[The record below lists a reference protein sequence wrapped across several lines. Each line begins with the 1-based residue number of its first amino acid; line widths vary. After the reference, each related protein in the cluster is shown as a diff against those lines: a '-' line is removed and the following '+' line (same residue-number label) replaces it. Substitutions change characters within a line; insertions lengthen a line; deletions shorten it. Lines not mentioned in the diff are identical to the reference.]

1 MNKELQDHVWK
12 HCLPKEF
19 KEEVKKYYR
28 TLHEQYKDYDGL
40 NFVNAKAKVKERV
53 VTLQYFFG
61 EHNLTSDAEG
71 EEDEMLYVS
80 RKQVQEIYSQ
90 NQKEIHRECV
100 SSSDKDCYE
109 TVNEVLKT
117 LFGSK
122 CLPDE
127 KQSAKSAHCS
137 EPKPSEPKFKVGDK
151 VRYKEFVGTVYQ
163 IEETDYVIRNLA
175 GGDLIGWLKESDLAP
190 YTEPKPAEPK
200 FKIGD
205 ELVWDKRIMVKVDEV
220 FADGE
225 YLVYSR
231 IGNRYMVK
239 ESDLA
244 PYTEPK
250 EDHIV
255 QDHEIVDRIIKDGF
269 LGELRLNI
277 AAQMMQGL
285 ICAPLI
291 PGCNPNP
298 PAEQLAQTAFRLAD
312 AFIAEAEKGGKA

>member
-1 MNKELQDHVWK
+1 MLMVERKRVQNL
-12 HCLPKEF
+12 
-19 KEEVKKYYR
+19 
-28 TLHEQYKDYDGL
+28 YDSHKL
-40 NFVNAKAKVKERV
+40 RRHHLA
-53 VTLQYFFG
+53 G
-61 EHNLTSDAEG
+61 EALIN
-71 EEDEMLYVS
+71 
-80 RKQVQEIYSQ
+80 
-90 NQKEIHRECV
+90 
-100 SSSDKDCYE
+100 
-109 TVNEVLKT
+109 

-127 KQSAKSAHCS
+127 TCNAASSDVASNVAS
-137 EPKPSEPKFKVGDK
+137 PDPKPSVSKFKVGDK

>member
-1 MNKELQDHVWK
+1 MNGELIDSAWRV
-12 HCLPKEF
+12 LPNEF
-19 KEEVKKYYR
+19 KEEVKKR
-28 TLHEQYKDYDGL
+28 YKGCLFTANRY
-40 NFVNAKAKVKERV
+40 AKVEAD
-53 VTLQYFFG
+53 LLEEFFG
-61 EHNLTSDAEG
+61 LHNLTSDAEG
-71 EEDEMLYVS
+71 EEMLTIS
-80 RKQVQEIYSQ
+80 RKEVQEQYRMYRNMGMIKRLDTLI
-90 NQKEIHRECV
+90 N
-100 SSSDKDCYE
+100 
-109 TVNEVLKT
+109 

-127 KQSAKSAHCS
+127 AASESASKVANE
-137 EPKPSEPKFKVGDK
+137 EPRPAEPKFKVGDK
-151 VRYKEFVGTVYQ
+151 VRYQDFIGTVYQ
-163 IEETDYVIRNLA
+163 IEESDYIIRNLA
-175 GGDLIGWLKESDLAP
+175 RGDLIGW
-190 YTEPKPAEPK
+190 
-200 FKIGD
+200 I
-205 ELVWDKRIMVKVDEV
+205 
-220 FADGE
+220 
-225 YLVYSR
+225 
-231 IGNRYMVK
+231 K

>member
-190 YTEPKPAEPK
+190 YTGSKNEYSERIHAESVQ
-200 FKIGD
+200 
-205 ELVWDKRIMVKVDEV
+205 E
-220 FADGE
+220 
-225 YLVYSR
+225 SR
-231 IGNRYMVK
+231 IASEESHLRNLSQSMSNCDKHFDTILKDSFSK
-239 ESDLA
+239 E
-244 PYTEPK
+244 
-250 EDHIV
+250 
-255 QDHEIVDRIIKDGF
+255 R
-269 LGELRLNI
+269 RLNI
-277 AAQMMQGL
+277 AASIAAGW
-285 ICAPLI
+285 
-291 PGCNPNP
+291 
-298 PAEQLAQTAFRLAD
+298 LACHGMTTPETIAMDALAVAD
-312 AFIAEAEKGGKA
+312 ALIIEVKKQITPKNEQI

>member
-1 MNKELQDHVWK
+1 MNGELIDRAWHV
-12 HCLPKEF
+12 LPNEF
-19 KEEVKKYYR
+19 KEEVKKR
-28 TLHEQYKDYDGL
+28 YKGCLFTANRY
-40 NFVNAKAKVKERV
+40 AKVEAD
-53 VTLQYFFG
+53 LLEEFFG
-61 EHNLTSDAEG
+61 INNLTSDAEG

-190 YTEPKPAEPK
+190 YTEPK
-200 FKIGD
+200 
-205 ELVWDKRIMVKVDEV
+205 
-220 FADGE
+220 
-225 YLVYSR
+225 
-231 IGNRYMVK
+231 
-239 ESDLA
+239 
-244 PYTEPK
+244 

>member
-1 MNKELQDHVWK
+1 MAKMNKELQDHVWK

-137 EPKPSEPKFKVGDK
+137 EPKPAEPKLKVGDIASYACSPTLKHKCTVTK
-151 VRYKEFVGTVYQ
+151 VMQNEHSGKWEYNVMFEWGKPGMW
-163 IEETDYVIRNLA
+163 IP
-175 GGDLIGWLKESDLAP
+175 ESDLEP
-190 YTEPKPAEPK
+190 YTGSKNEYSERIHAESVQ
-200 FKIGD
+200 
-205 ELVWDKRIMVKVDEV
+205 E
-220 FADGE
+220 
-225 YLVYSR
+225 SR
-231 IGNRYMVK
+231 IASEESHLRNLSQSMSNCDKHFDTILKDSFSK
-239 ESDLA
+239 E
-244 PYTEPK
+244 
-250 EDHIV
+250 
-255 QDHEIVDRIIKDGF
+255 R
-269 LGELRLNI
+269 RLNI
-277 AAQMMQGL
+277 AASIAAGW
-285 ICAPLI
+285 
-291 PGCNPNP
+291 
-298 PAEQLAQTAFRLAD
+298 LACHGMTTPETIAMDALAVAD
-312 AFIAEAEKGGKA
+312 ALIIEVKKQITPKNEQI